1 MGIGIPLL
9 DPTVWMTRALQPSL
23 ITSCLFNRW
32 APIGLAH
39 PLYKNPLAIM
49 TDKKIIVAVDGYS
62 SCGKSSMARA
72 LAKNIGYIYVDTGA
86 MYRGVTL
93 FALREGLII
102 PSGEILEAELESR
115 LSSLSL
121 TFDRQEGYE
130 EPVLHLNGSCVEQDI
145 RTMQV
150 ASHVSPIAALPF
162 VREFLTR
169 QQQALGQAKGIVMD
183 GRDIGTAVFPEAEM
197 KVFVTADPRV
207 RAERRLAE
215 LRSKGDNSISLEEVL
230 KNLQKRDYIDT
241 HRPVAPLRQAED
253 AVVLDNSHV
262 SISEQDLM
270 LRFAFEAI
278 LAHLR
283 GGQRG

>member
-1 MGIGIPLL
+1 
-9 DPTVWMTRALQPSL
+9 
-23 ITSCLFNRW
+23 
-32 APIGLAH
+32 
-39 PLYKNPLAIM
+39 M

-93 FALREGLII
+93 FALREGLIT
-102 PSGEILEAELESR
+102 PAGEILEAELESR

-121 TFDRQEGYE
+121 TFATQEGYDV
-130 EPVLHLNGSCVEQDI
+130 PVLHLDGVCVEPDI
-145 RTMQV
+145 RSMQV

-183 GRDIGTAVFPEAEM
+183 IGTAVFPGAEM

-215 LRSKGDNSISLEEVL
+215 LRAKGNGEISLEDVL
-230 KNLQKRDYIDT
+230 QNLQERDYIDT

-262 SISEQDLM
+262 SIAEQDLM
-270 LRFAFEAI
+270 LRFAFEAV

-283 GGQRG
+283 GSQRG

>member
-1 MGIGIPLL
+1 
-9 DPTVWMTRALQPSL
+9 
-23 ITSCLFNRW
+23 
-32 APIGLAH
+32 
-39 PLYKNPLAIM
+39 M

-93 FALREGLII
+93 FALREGLITAT
-102 PSGEILEAELESR
+102 GEILEAELESR

-121 TFDRQEGYE
+121 TFAIQEGYDV
-130 EPVLHLNGSCVEQDI
+130 PVLHLDGECVEQDI
-145 RTMQV
+145 RSMQV

-197 KVFVTADPRV
+197 KD
-207 RAERRLAE
+207 
-215 LRSKGDNSISLEEVL
+215 VL
-230 KNLQKRDYIDT
+230 QNLQERDYIDT

-262 SISEQDLM
+262 SIAEQDLM
-270 LRFAFEAI
+270 LRFAFEAV

-283 GGQRG
+283 GSQRG

>member
-1 MGIGIPLL
+1 
-9 DPTVWMTRALQPSL
+9 
-23 ITSCLFNRW
+23 
-32 APIGLAH
+32 
-39 PLYKNPLAIM
+39 M

-62 SCGKSSMARA
+62 SCGKSSMART

-93 FALREGLII
+93 FALREGLIT

-115 LSSLSL
+115 LGSLSL

-130 EPVLHLNGSCVEQDI
+130 EPVLHLNGCCVEQDI

-150 ASHVSPIAALPF
+150 ASHVSP
-162 VREFLTR
+162 
-169 QQQALGQAKGIVMD
+169 
-183 GRDIGTAVFPEAEM
+183 IGTAVFPEAEM

-230 KNLQKRDYIDT
+230 KNLQERDYIDT

-262 SISEQDLM
+262 SIAEQDLM